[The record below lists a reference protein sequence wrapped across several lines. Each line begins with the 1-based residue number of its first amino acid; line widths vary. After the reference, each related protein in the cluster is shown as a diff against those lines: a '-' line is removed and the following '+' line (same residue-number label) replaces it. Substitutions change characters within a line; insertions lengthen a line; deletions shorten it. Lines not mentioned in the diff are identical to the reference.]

1 MAQPADEHADETRNS
16 NSVTASKDCTMDV
29 VSRLQAATEFEAKT
43 TPRTIMTTQSKS
55 LIPTSYSVIL
65 AVSGTHL
72 MNDLIQFL
80 LPALYPVFK
89 SQYALNYFQLGL
101 LTLAQQITA
110 CILQPVMGLYG
121 DLKPKPYTLAVS
133 MAVVAVGVVLLATA
147 NSFLLLL
154 LAATILGVGSALFH
168 PEASRVCRM
177 ASGGKLGFAQSSFQV
192 GGNTGTALGP
202 LAAALFVLPL
212 GQISTIWFGLLAVA
226 SVMILIRVAQWFVN
240 HQRML
245 QFSGATKAL
254 GPQLPKKR
262 LIFSFAIIGALL
274 LSKFVYIETFKSYY
288 TFFLI
293 ERFGLEIQDTQII
306 LFVFLGAV
314 AVGTFF
320 GGPIG
325 DRIGRRKVIW
335 GSILGAL
342 PFALALPHANLT
354 GTIALS
360 IIVGLVLASAFSAIV
375 VYAQELLPQKVG
387 MVSGFVFGF
396 AFGMGALGAAAL
408 GAVADLVGMQHVFNY
423 LSALLLLGLLTFFL
437 PDIE

>member
-1 MAQPADEHADETRNS
+1 M
-16 NSVTASKDCTMDV
+16 TAH
-29 VSRLQAATEFEAKT
+29 R
-43 TPRTIMTTQSKS
+43 S
-55 LIPTSYSVIL
+55 LLMPTSYSVIL

-72 MNDLIQFL
+72 INDLIQFL
-80 LPALYPVFK
+80 LPALYPVLK
-89 SQYALNYFQLGL
+89 TEYALSYFQLGL

-110 CILQPVMGLYG
+110 CFLQPIMGLYG
-121 DLKPKPYTLAVS
+121 DLRPKPYMLAVS
-133 MAVVAVGVVLLATA
+133 MAVVAVGVVMLALA
-147 NSFLLLL
+147 NSFALL
-154 LAATILGVGSALFH
+154 LAAAAVLGIGSALFH

-177 ASGGKLGFAQSSFQV
+177 ASGGRFGFAQSSFQV

-212 GQISTIWFGLLAVA
+212 GQISTVWFGLLAVIGF
-226 SVMILIRVAQWFVN
+226 VILIRIAGWFAN

-245 QFSGATKAL
+245 KSAGTPRTE
-254 GPQLPKKR
+254 GPQLSRPR
-262 LIFSFAIIGALL
+262 LILAFAVIGALL

-293 ERFGLEIQDTQII
+293 ERFGMEIRQAQTI

-325 DRIGRRKVIW
+325 DRIGRRRVIW
-335 GSILGAL
+335 VSIVGAL
-342 PFALALPHANLT
+342 PFALLLPHANLW
-354 GTIALS
+354 GVIVLS
-360 IIVGLVLASAFSAIV
+360 ILVGLILSSAFSAIV
-375 VYAQELLPQKVG
+375 VYAQELMPQKVG

-396 AFGMGALGAAAL
+396 AFGVGALGAAAL
-408 GAVADLVGMQHVFNY
+408 GGIADLVGMQQVFNA
-423 LSALLLLGLLTFFL
+423 LSLLLFLGFLTALL

>member
-1 MAQPADEHADETRNS
+1 MLVKRET
-16 NSVTASKDCTMDV
+16 
-29 VSRLQAATEFEAKT
+29 
-43 TPRTIMTTQSKS
+43 

-72 MNDLIQFL
+72 INDLIQFL

-89 SQYALNYFQLGL
+89 SQYSLNYFQLGL

-110 CILQPVMGLYG
+110 CILQPLMGLYG
-121 DLKPKPYTLAVS
+121 DIKPKPYTLAVS
-133 MAVVAVGVVLLATA
+133 LGVVAVGIVMLATA
-147 NSFLLLL
+147 NSFPLLL
-154 LAATILGVGSALFH
+154 LAAIVLGTGSALFH

-192 GGNTGTALGP
+192 GGNVGTALGP

-212 GQISTIWFGLLAVA
+212 GQISTVWFGLFAVLG
-226 SVMILIRVAQWFVN
+226 VIILLWVARWFSN
-240 HQRML
+240 HQRIM
-245 QFSGATKAL
+245 QSTAA
-254 GPQLPKKR
+254 PQISLPQMPRKR
-262 LIFSFAIIGALL
+262 LIFAFAIIGALL

-288 TFFLI
+288 AFFLI
-293 ERFGLEIQDTQII
+293 EKFELGIQEAQTM

-314 AVGTFF
+314 AVGTFV
-320 GGPIG
+320 GGPVG

-335 GSILGAL
+335 VSIVGAL
-342 PFALALPHANLT
+342 PFALILPHANLM

-360 IIVGLVLASAFSAIV
+360 IFVGLILASAFSAIV

-396 AFGMGALGAAAL
+396 AFGVGALGAAAL
-408 GAVADLVGMQHVFNY
+408 GALADQVGMQQMYNY
-423 LSALLLLGLLTFFL
+423 MSILLCLGFLTVFL

>member
-1 MAQPADEHADETRNS
+1 MGQIDTS
-16 NSVTASKDCTMDV
+16 SIFLQIGTA
-29 VSRLQAATEFEAKT
+29 
-43 TPRTIMTTQSKS
+43 MTAHRP
-55 LIPTSYSVIL
+55 LLMPTSYSVIL

-72 MNDLIQFL
+72 INDLIQFL
-80 LPALYPVFK
+80 LPALYPVLK
-89 SQYALNYFQLGL
+89 TEYALSYFQLGL

-110 CILQPVMGLYG
+110 CFLQPIMGLYG
-121 DLKPKPYTLAVS
+121 DLRPKPYMLAVS
-133 MAVVAVGVVLLATA
+133 MAVVAVGVVMLALA
-147 NSFLLLL
+147 SSFALL
-154 LAATILGVGSALFH
+154 LAAAAVLGIGSALFH

-177 ASGGKLGFAQSSFQV
+177 ASGGRFGFAQSSFQV

-212 GQISTIWFGLLAVA
+212 GQVSTVWFGLLAVIGF
-226 SVMILIRVAQWFVN
+226 VILIRIAGWFAN

-245 QFSGATKAL
+245 KSAGTPRTE
-254 GPQLPKKR
+254 GPQLSRPR
-262 LIFSFAIIGALL
+262 LILAFAVIGALL

-293 ERFGLEIQDTQII
+293 ERFGMEIRQAQTI

-325 DRIGRRKVIW
+325 DRIGRRRVIW
-335 GSILGAL
+335 VSIVGAL
-342 PFALALPHANLT
+342 PFALLLPHANLW
-354 GTIALS
+354 GVIVLS
-360 IIVGLVLASAFSAIV
+360 ILVGLILSSAFSAIV
-375 VYAQELLPQKVG
+375 VYAQELMPQKVG

-396 AFGMGALGAAAL
+396 AFGVGALGAAAL
-408 GAVADLVGMQHVFNY
+408 GGIADLVGMQQVFNA
-423 LSALLLLGLLTFFL
+423 LSLLLFLGFLTALL